1 MISLPR
7 QARDKHR
14 VALKTDRFLA
24 ASTSPRMGEGASMTA
39 CCRMSQGQDLASSIT
54 ALRSRRK
61 GRGQPRRLGVWNRSL
76 LKRLCLAWRARC
88 EQYFMP
94 LLATPFSGSKTIIC
108 QDKLGTNTQKTGN
121 APPTCFCAD
130 PWLPGHDKNKCRMVY
145 QYATP
150 TNLSDPYLANWTQP
164 RSFVWPEQGVQVR
177 KTPFCRHFETQND
190 HF

>member
-61 GRGQPRRLGVWNRSL
+61 GRGQPRRLCVWNRSL

-108 QDKLGTNTQKTGN
+108 QDKLGTNVGRTHHKYICSFSLAPTTRHLHQLSGGVLARGRVFGASDTQ
-121 APPTCFCAD
+121 
-130 PWLPGHDKNKCRMVY
+130 
-145 QYATP
+145 
-150 TNLSDPYLANWTQP
+150 
-164 RSFVWPEQGVQVR
+164 RSGGGAE
-177 KTPFCRHFETQND
+177 TPFSAMLILKAEYLPRQARDRHCKS
-190 HF
+190 